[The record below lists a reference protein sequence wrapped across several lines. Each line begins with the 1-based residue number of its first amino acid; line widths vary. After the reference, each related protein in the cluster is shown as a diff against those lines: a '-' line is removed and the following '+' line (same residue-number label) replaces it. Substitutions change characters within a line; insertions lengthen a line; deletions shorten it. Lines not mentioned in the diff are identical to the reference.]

1 MACMGQ
7 ELAIRLARRDE
18 VPSLPLLQVAAGEAF
33 RALDMGLVADGPR
46 PEIGAFAEAQQ
57 AKRLL
62 VAVKEGKVV
71 GFVRLEVL
79 DAALHVEQ
87 VTVAPSHGGRG
98 IGRRLML
105 AAEDLARER
114 GYDRMTLTA
123 FRDVPFNG
131 PFYESL
137 GWLVLPA
144 DELPPDL
151 AAARREEAEA
161 GLDSWPRQAMVRHL

>member
-1 MACMGQ
+1 MGQ
-7 ELAIRLARRDE
+7 ELAIRLAHRDE
-18 VPSLPLLQVAAGEAF
+18 VSALPLLQVAAGEVF
-33 RALDMGLVADGPR
+33 RELDMALVADGPR
-46 PEIGAFAEAQQ
+46 PAVAAFAEAQR
-57 AKRLL
+57 AERLL
-62 VAVKEGKVV
+62 VAVDEGTVV
-71 GFVRLEVL
+71 GFLRLEVL

-87 VTVAPSHGGRG
+87 VTVAPSHGRRG

-114 GYDRMTLTA
+114 GHDRMTLTA

-137 GWLVLPA
+137 GWEVLPA

-151 AAARREEAEA
+151 AAARREEAAA
-161 GLDSWPRQAMVRHL
+161 GLDAWPRQAMARHL